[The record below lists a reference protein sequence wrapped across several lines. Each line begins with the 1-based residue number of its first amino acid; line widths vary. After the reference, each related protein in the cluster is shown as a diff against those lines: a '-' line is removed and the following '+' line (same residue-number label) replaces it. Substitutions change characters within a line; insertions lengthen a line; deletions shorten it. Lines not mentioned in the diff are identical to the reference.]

1 MTLKKSLIIIFIV
14 LLIDQVSKIYIKTH
28 FVLGESVEVFSWFKI
43 LFIENEGA
51 AWGTK
56 LSDILPIS
64 ESAGKLFLTIFR
76 LFAIAG
82 IGYWLYDIIQKKSP
96 RILIF
101 AVSLIFAGALG
112 NIIDSVFY
120 GVIFNDSNHQV
131 ASMFSDEPYGKL
143 FYGKVVDMLYFPLID
158 TTWPEWVP
166 KFGGKNFRFFEP
178 IFNVADSAISIGVG
192 VLLVFNKKAFG
203 KEKTEIQNS

>member
-1 MTLKKSLIIIFIV
+1 MPFRNSALIIFLI
-14 LLIDQVSKIYIKTH
+14 LLIDQWSKIYVKTH
-28 FVLGESVEVFSWFKI
+28 FALGESVEVFSWFKI

-56 LSDILPIS
+56 LSDLLPIS
-64 ESAGKLFLTIFR
+64 DNLGKLILTVFR

-82 IGYWLYDIIQKKSP
+82 IGYWLWDIIRKKSN
-96 RILIF
+96 RTLII

-120 GVIFNDSNHQV
+120 GIIFDSSFNQT
-131 ASMFSDEPYGKL
+131 ATLFAEEPYGEL

-158 TTWPEWVP
+158 STWPSWVP
-166 KFGGKNFRFFEP
+166 GVGGENFRFFEP
-178 IFNVADSAISIGVG
+178 VFNIADTAISTGVG
-192 VLLVFNKKAFG
+192 ILIVFNKRAFG
-203 KEKTEIQNS
+203 QRDEEVKE

>member
-1 MTLKKSLIIIFIV
+1 MTLRKSLIIIFIV
-14 LLIDQVSKIYIKTH
+14 LLIDQISKIYIKTH

-64 ESAGKLFLTIFR
+64 ESVGKLFLTIFR

-82 IGYWLYDIIQKKSP
+82 IGYWLYDIIRKKSAS
-96 RILIF
+96 ILIL

-120 GVIFNDSNHQV
+120 GIIFNDSNHQV
-131 ASMFSDEPYGKL
+131 ASIFSDEPYGKL

-178 IFNVADSAISIGVG
+178 IFNIADSAISVGVG
-192 VLLVFNKKAFG
+192 VLLIFNKKAFG

>member
-1 MTLKKSLIIIFIV
+1 MTLKKSLLIILVV
-14 LLIDQVSKIYIKTH
+14 LLIDQISKIYIKTH
-28 FVLGESVEVFSWFKI
+28 FELGDSVEVFSWFKI

-82 IGYWLYDIIQKKSP
+82 IGYWLYDIIKKQSP
-96 RILIF
+96 GILVL
-101 AVSLIFAGALG
+101 AVSLIFAGAFG

-120 GVIFNDSNHQV
+120 GTLFNDSVNQT
-131 ASMFSDEPYGKL
+131 ATLFSDQPYGKL

-166 KFGGKNFRFFEP
+166 KYGGTSFRFFEP
-178 IFNVADSAISIGVG
+178 IFNVADTAISVGVG
-192 VLLVFNKKAFG
+192 ILLVFNKKAFA
-203 KEKTEIQNS
+203 K